1 MRYPIRRWMTLL
13 AIMALAG
20 CSTGGSISPDHRDSI
35 PASIPTSITL
45 SPRLD
50 DGTMRVGKSVQMTLT
65 TNIPPAYSVT
75 WWVTDTAIC
84 VVSAGGLAQGL
95 KLGSAKLVAE
105 ILWDEGRRRS
115 SIVADITVTN

>member
-1 MRYPIRRWMTLL
+1 M
-13 AIMALAG
+13 AG
-20 CSTGGSISPDHRDSI
+20 CSTEVGISPGDPDPPIRPQPI
-35 PASIPTSITL
+35 LMTL

-84 VVSAGGLAQGL
+84 AVSAAGLAQGL